1 MVDRKE
7 SAADIVI
14 NVDEAELTVE
24 SLSVSKDIDIETI
37 YGSGKTLPDGYAIN
51 QISYEGDFTLKG
63 NKTDLEGRF
72 FDPSTGI
79 PKIVDAIVITHLDG
93 SSTSYQELL
102 CRNSGYEVNSGETTE
117 TTFEFVAMKKS
128 RDGVSESN

>member
-1 MVDRKE
+1 MADRKE

-14 NVDEAELTVE
+14 NVDEYEMTVE
-24 SLSVSKDIDIETI
+24 SLSVSKNVDVETI
-37 YGSGKTLPDGYAIN
+37 YGSGKKLPDGYAIN

-63 NKTDLEGRF
+63 NLTDLEGRF
-72 FDPSTGI
+72 FDQETGV

-93 SSTSYQELL
+93 GSTSYQEIL
-102 CRNSGYEVNSGETTE
+102 CTSSGYEVNSGETTE

-128 RDGVSESN
+128 KDGVSESN

>member
-1 MVDRKE
+1 MADRKE